1 PGGENS
7 AASLQ
12 PGMEKMM
19 RAQKASMGDIN
30 QNRKYAI
37 LLYLSKMDG
46 KDATGFGA
54 LEHHKSTTVVFPESM
69 PQEALEKGL
78 IDVVAHEFF
87 HTITPLNVHSK
98 EIHYFDYNDPKM
110 SKHLWMYEGV
120 TEYFAN
126 LFQVQQG
133 LIGEDEFYKRMQGKI
148 DGAKRYNDTMSFT
161 EMSQNILEPK
171 YKAQYAN
178 VYEKR

>member
-1 PGGENS
+1 LYGATALIDKDPSDTRDVFIADRYFDLIDNPIMYSKPDMETFMVGDMEIIFAVYSPGGEHS
-7 AASLQ
+7 AASLK
-12 PGMEKMM
+12 PGIEKMM
-19 RAQKASMGDIN
+19 RAQKSFMGDIN
-30 QNRKYAI
+30 QNKKYAI

-54 LEHHKSTTVVFPESM
+54 LEHHNSTTVVFPESM

-110 SKHLWMYEGV
+110 S
-120 TEYFAN
+120 
-126 LFQVQQG
+126 
-133 LIGEDEFYKRMQGKI
+133 
-148 DGAKRYNDTMSFT
+148 
-161 EMSQNILEPK
+161 
-171 YKAQYAN
+171 
-178 VYEKR
+178 